1 MQSVGMCPMC
11 TSDDALV
18 PVAVKP
24 ASTLVLMLLG
34 EGRAIIAS
42 PKHTLPTEGKQ

>member
-18 PVAVKP
+18 PAAVKP

-34 EGRAIIAS
+34 EVMGSLCVTAI
-42 PKHTLPTEGKQ
+42 